1 MTTHTDERSVVK
13 LTLGKYLASIR
24 TDRKMTLRQVEEATN
39 KQVSNAYLSQIEND
53 KIQKP
58 SPNIIHSLAELYGIS
73 FEKLMEMAGYL
84 MSSTKRTDDERH
96 GRVATFA
103 EHNLTLEEEAEM
115 IQFLQFMRGRKRPS
129 DKT

>member
-1 MTTHTDERSVVK
+1 MTTHTDERCAVK

-24 TDRKMTLRQVEEATN
+24 TDRHMTLRQVEEATN
-39 KQVSNAYLSQIEND
+39 KEVSNAYLSQIEND

-58 SPNIIHSLAELYGIS
+58 SPNILHSLAELYGIS
-73 FEKLMEMAGYL
+73 FEKLMGMAGYL
-84 MSSTKRTDDERH
+84 MSSTKRADDDRH

-103 EHNLTLEEEAEM
+103 EHNLTPEEESEL
-115 IQFLQFMRGRKRPS
+115 IQFLQFIRGRKRPG